1 MMKTYTAVTALLSVA
16 AAILLPDRLRVNA
29 GSLLPLVL
37 MFLSAA
43 QAYYFHRHRKRTDFN
58 SSGGAS
64 PLTEEEWGHLSL
76 YVSRSFSMVIPLYL
90 PFILFFPL
98 WGKVMSL
105 ILYLAAF
112 AGGNILFRIRHGRV
126 IRERLRREEEEIRR
140 QISREELGRW
150 K

>member
-1 MMKTYTAVTALLSVA
+1 
-16 AAILLPDRLRVNA
+16 
-29 GSLLPLVL
+29 
-37 MFLSAA
+37 
-43 QAYYFHRHRKRTDFN
+43 
-58 SSGGAS
+58 
-64 PLTEEEWGHLSL
+64 
-76 YVSRSFSMVIPLYL
+76 VIPLYL